1 MRFRQG
7 AISIHK
13 GRRAE
18 VLPSA
23 RAKPVAGCLDL
34 RSRPDVLKTYA
45 IDRLKGVPQVE
56 AGARAEAQPA
66 VSATRVAINGAPE
79 RV

>member
-1 MRFRQG
+1 
-7 AISIHK
+7 
-13 GRRAE
+13 
-18 VLPSA
+18 
-23 RAKPVAGCLDL
+23 
-34 RSRPDVLKTYA
+34 VLKTYA